1 MDVINEI
8 ISQSALGSLSK
19 GFKSLVLSV
28 FTSIVLTLF
37 VMLIAIIVN
46 GNQLHFSFGF

>member
-19 GFKSLVLSV
+19 GFQSLILSV
-28 FTSIVLTLF
+28 FTSIVVTLF
-37 VMLIAIIVN
+37 AMLIAIIVN
-46 GNQLHFSFGF
+46 GNSLHFSFGF

>member
-8 ISQSALGSLSK
+8 ISQSALGNLSK

-28 FTSIVLTLF
+28 FTSIVVTLF

-46 GNQLHFSFGF
+46 SSQLHFSFGY

>member
-8 ISQSALGSLSK
+8 INQSALGSLSK

-37 VMLIAIIVN
+37 AMLIAIIIN
-46 GNQLHFSFGF
+46 GSQMQFSFGY

>member
-1 MDVINEI
+1 MYVINEI

-46 GNQLHFSFGF
+46 GSQLHFSFGY